1 MEYKNLKNKL
11 DKVEIAS
18 DFAHKFFIVLC
29 FIAKGAEID
38 EYKHHMSL
46 LDFYTDQNTMMMAG
60 SIHLLQ
66 KLGIISHIDMDEG
79 IIEINKNSSVL
90 QGFIEDNIADDFFGI
105 EPENDAM
112 EFNIERSD
120 VDSIIKELFEL

>member
-1 MEYKNLKNKL
+1 MEYKSLKNKL

-38 EYKHHMSL
+38 DYKHNMTL
-46 LDFYTDQNTMMMAG
+46 LDFYTDQNAMMMAG

-66 KLGIISHIDMDEG
+66 KLGIISHIDMNEG
-79 IIEINKNSSVL
+79 IMEINKNSSVL
-90 QGFIEDNIADDFFGI
+90 QGFIEDGIADDFFGI

-112 EFNIERSD
+112 EFNIEKSD
-120 VDSIIKELFEL
+120 VNSFIKELFEL